1 MPGSARH
8 QGRGD
13 KRQSLLPGTSRS
25 SVRRLMRK
33 EIVVDHHDWFCNRS
47 LGATEACG
55 VYLTHSGGQERIPKG
70 QHAYMTLEGCT
81 GAI

>member
-1 MPGSARH
+1 
-8 QGRGD
+8 
-13 KRQSLLPGTSRS
+13 
-25 SVRRLMRK
+25 MRK